1 VSAWRVIGV
10 GNRDRGDDGAG
21 LALARRLR
29 HKAPAADVH
38 ECAGGGFELLEL
50 WRGAENVVVVDA
62 ARAGGRPGAVRRFEA
77 QRAPLPAG
85 LARGSSHAAG
95 VADAIELARSLGE
108 LPRRVVVYAVEA
120 RDFRHG
126 EALSPP
132 VRRALERLE
141 ARLLRVLA
149 A

>member
-21 LALARRLR
+21 LALARRLKER
-29 HKAPAADVH
+29 APAADVR
-38 ECAGGGFELLEL
+38 ECARGGFELLEL
-50 WRGAENVVVVDA
+50 WRGAEQVVVVDA

-77 QRAPLPAG
+77 QRTPLPAG
-85 LARGSSHAAG
+85 LASGSSHGAG
-95 VADAIELARSLGE
+95 VAEAIELARSLGE
-108 LPRRVVVYAVEA
+108 LPGRVVVYAVEA
-120 RDFRHG
+120 RGFRHG
-126 EALSPP
+126 AALSPP
-132 VRRALERLE
+132 VRRAVERLE